1 MTCVIKICIVKPCSL
16 EGYILKILVIL
27 FCIFSSFNAFALE
40 VSKETKGVQVVNEMI
55 LSAKKD
61 LSERDVHSRARPARG
76 IARTIHSSVIHR
88 LLVVENTSK
97 NEINKVDLFGL
108 YNYIEKYG
116 MKKLSQKRSEKDAV
130 GVLQIT
136 KGAFEYVKPLYK
148 NTGLSND
155 FTVVSKDPV
164 SSAKVAILFVDSSL
178 AALEPTERT
187 KVMRND
193 NLLHDYVA
201 AAYNGGISYAMRTLR
216 KGTDFAS
223 GNKSETREYIA
234 KMRAARLAVPV

>member
-1 MTCVIKICIVKPCSL
+1 MNPCSL
-16 EGYILKILVIL
+16 QGYILKVI
-27 FCIFSSFNAFALE
+27 IFIFTVFFSFNAFALE

-61 LSERDVHSRARPARG
+61 LSDRGVRSRARPLRG
-76 IARTIHSSVIHR
+76 IARTIQSSVIHR

-97 NEINKVDLFGL
+97 REINKTGLSGL
-108 YNYIEKYG
+108 YDHIEKHG
-116 MKKLSQKRSEKDAV
+116 MKKLSQKRSEADAV

-136 KGAFEYVKPLYK
+136 KGAFDYVKPLYK

-155 FTVVSKDPV
+155 FAVVSKDPV
-164 SSAKVAILFVDSSL
+164 SSAKVAMLFVDSSL
-178 AALEPTERT
+178 AALEPHERT
-187 KVMRND
+187 KVMKND

-201 AAYNGGISYAMRTLR
+201 TAYNGGISYAMRILR

-223 GNKSETREYIA
+223 GNKSETREYVA